1 MVQAVI
7 SDSGPVDLDWRKPG
21 NGGLAKVISEF
32 LSGSQATLAERIQK
46 ASPISYVKKD
56 APPLLLIYGTAD
68 TQVTVGPV
76 DQFVSALQNAGLQD
90 LTYVRL
96 GLVDH
101 CPYSLRKVESLYP
114 IVNDFFV
121 RTLLRR

>member
-1 MVQAVI
+1 VTRLTRTSPVWFKPVI

-56 APPLLLIYGTAD
+56 A
-68 TQVTVGPV
+68 
-76 DQFVSALQNAGLQD
+76 SA
-90 LTYVRL
+90 RL
-96 GLVDH
+96 H
-101 CPYSLRKVESLYP
+101 
-114 IVNDFFV
+114 
-121 RTLLRR
+121 